1 MIDFEEAKMALVFGD
16 RIMWSNIDMEES
28 KILELSRIVDEVGTT
43 LSGNFYGIDYTIS
56 KIETVIGECVVLI
69 PSNER
74 ENPAYL
80 KAYIDHVLWCHR
92 EYPDIIKNLEK
103 ESPEWKAKRRIA
115 LVKTENMGERFKL
128 RKELSKVADW
138 IYNLG
143 SMDLYVILDFPDVS
157 FEGSVYISSKEKSFS
172 EALRKALLLERYS
185 RESGKFLYEEIPN
198 IVFKGGISFDHEVP
212 EDISIFLKTG
222 DIEEAANMIGK
233 KAHDIFLSILNFEK
247 EYLISP
253 RLYMESLILLLSER
267 MGW

>member
-1 MIDFEEAKMALVFGD
+1 MIDFEEAKMALVFED
-16 RIMWSNIDMEES
+16 RIMWSNINMEES
-28 KILELSRIVDEVGTT
+28 RILELSRIVDEVGTT

-69 PSNER
+69 PSDER
-74 ENPAYL
+74 ENPVYL
-80 KAYIDHVLWCHR
+80 KTYIDHVLWGYR
-92 EYPDIIKNLEK
+92 EYPDFIKNLEK

-143 SMDLYVILDFPDVS
+143 SMDLYVILDFPDLS
-157 FEGSVYISSKEKSFS
+157 FEGSVYISSKEKNFS

-198 IVFKGGISFDHEVP
+198 LVLKGSISFNHEVP
-212 EDISIFLKTG
+212 EDIRVFLETG
-222 DIEEAANMIGK
+222 NIKDAANMSGK
-233 KAHDIFLSILNFEK
+233 KEYDIFLSILNFEK

-253 RLYMESLILLLSER
+253 RLYMESMILLLPER
-267 MGW
+267 TGW